1 MFLLIKN
8 KKDYKTQHFN
18 HHLLK
23 LESDMPAR
31 PKVLGS
37 GVRLMGLA
45 RPPDSSHFG
54 LA

>member
-8 KKDYKTQHFN
+8 KKDYKSQHFN

-37 GVRLMGLA
+37 SVRLMGLA
-45 RPPDSSHFG
+45 QQPDPSYFG